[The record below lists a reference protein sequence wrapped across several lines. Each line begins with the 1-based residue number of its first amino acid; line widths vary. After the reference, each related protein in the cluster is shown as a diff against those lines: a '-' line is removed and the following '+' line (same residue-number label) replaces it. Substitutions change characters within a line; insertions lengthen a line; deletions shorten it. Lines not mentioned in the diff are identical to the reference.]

1 MFIAWGKVN
10 DNLKYFQIIYP
21 CTGWFTFAAMI
32 LSLLFYTFL
41 AYMLYRLVF
50 GFIIPIVRT
59 TRRVKRSFRDMQ
71 DRMNGRYSPQTQ
83 NSYSQ
88 QGQQQSTAHKAAKG
102 DDEDYIEFE
111 EVK

>member
-1 MFIAWGKVN
+1 
-10 DNLKYFQIIYP
+10 
-21 CTGWFTFAAMI
+21 MI
-32 LSLLFYTFL
+32 LSLLLYIFL

-59 TRRVKRSFRDMQ
+59 TRQVKKSFRHMQ
-71 DRMNGRYSPQTQ
+71 EQMNAHQGAANPSR
-83 NSYSQ
+83 NYSQ
-88 QGQQQSTAHKAAKG
+88 QKATANATAKG

>member
-1 MFIAWGKVN
+1 
-10 DNLKYFQIIYP
+10 
-21 CTGWFTFAAMI
+21 MI
-32 LSLLFYTFL
+32 LSLLLYAFL

-59 TRRVKRSFRDMQ
+59 TRRVKKSFRSMQ
-71 DRMNGRYSPQTQ
+71 EQMAAQQRQQAGAY
-83 NSYSQ
+83 NSYT
-88 QGQQQSTAHKAAKG
+88 QQQQHPAAVKATRG